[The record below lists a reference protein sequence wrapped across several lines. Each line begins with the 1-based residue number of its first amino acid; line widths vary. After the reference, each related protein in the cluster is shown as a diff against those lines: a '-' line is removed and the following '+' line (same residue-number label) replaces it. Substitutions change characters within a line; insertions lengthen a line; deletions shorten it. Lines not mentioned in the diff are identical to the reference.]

1 MSGAS
6 TNIMISGV
14 RKKLTKKNENTF
26 NFVTGS
32 AWTPMSV
39 SMRKLYCIS
48 PRISDQSSA
57 IRSYSLHSDNNWTA
71 WRFKFISFSKRSNV
85 TGQHDRLDERLTGQ
99 FPNQSGHCLFA
110 PVALQRG
117 LTSPMALVFF
127 LGERKPRQ
135 STAVSTE
142 KAIRVRERSNS
153 THITC
158 QCVDWNPGHISRK
171 WVL

>member
-14 RKKLTKKNENTF
+14 RRKLTKKNENTF

-32 AWTPMSV
+32 AWTPMSG

-99 FPNQSGHCLFA
+99 FPNQSGHCLLA

-127 LGERKPRQ
+127 FRRAETQTEYSCIYRKSYQSKGEIKLNPHNVPVCGLEPRP
-135 STAVSTE
+135 
-142 KAIRVRERSNS
+142 
-153 THITC
+153 H
-158 QCVDWNPGHISRK
+158 
-171 WVL
+171 